1 MRTSL
6 VSSAIMQGLRASA
19 IASSGPSVTIGAGML
34 RGGICNTTSNAAY
47 FKSIPYAQP
56 PISGLRFA
64 PPEPL
69 TQKYFDGIRQ
79 ATAAAP
85 ACIQFGDEFVE
96 TGPTSEDW

>member
-6 VSSAIMQGLRASA
+6 VSSAIMQGLGASA
-19 IASSGPSVTIGAGML
+19 IAPSTPSVTISAGTL
-34 RGGICNTTSNAAY
+34 QGGLCNTTSNAAY

-56 PISGLRFA
+56 PTGDMRFA

-69 TQKYFDGIRQ
+69 TQKYSEGVRQ

-96 TGPTSEDW
+96 EGPTSEDW